1 MIDDRVA
8 ARRTTFEKYSVSYET
23 RSTNL
28 TKSLIVL
35 HSPVM
40 ALMLA
45 LIYFRRKIFFID
57 HMIFA
62 LYLMGFILLATI
74 VGVLLID
81 VLGLVPFFTKGW
93 LFKIYSYA
101 LLVGI
106 VVYFYLAVR
115 RFYREKIAWSLLKTP
130 MVVLAF
136 IASHFIYRSLLFF
149 IVFWTT

>member
-8 ARRTTFEKYSVSYET
+8 ARRTTFEKYSASYEA

-74 VGVLLID
+74 VGVHLID
-81 VLGLVPFFTKGW
+81 ILGLIPFFTKGW

-101 LLVGI
+101 LLAGI
-106 VVYFYLAVR
+106 VVYFYLALR
-115 RFYREKIAWSLLKTP
+115 KFYGERVAWSLLKTP
-130 MVVLAF
+130 VVVMAF
-136 IASHFIYRSLLFF
+136 IVSHFIYRSLLFF